1 MMMSITII
9 TALRANMVQLVG
21 AQIQHL
27 AFSTLEHHKLKSNG
41 QMDWKIIN
49 EMENCRKENAVC
61 KKHNDQACD

>member
-1 MMMSITII
+1 MMMSITIITII

-41 QMDWKIIN
+41 QMDWKIIRG
-49 EMENCRKENAVC
+49 CF
-61 KKHNDQACD
+61 HII

>member
-41 QMDWKIIN
+41 QMDWK
-49 EMENCRKENAVC
+49 
-61 KKHNDQACD
+61 DY